1 MKIILLQ
8 DVPGVGKKWEVKE
21 EKGGYGRNYLLARN
35 LAILA
40 TPKALKDVR
49 IRQEQ
54 EVQKKA
60 LHEDLLNKSLKSL
73 KDSVITIERKAN
85 EKGHLFD
92 GVDVKE
98 IAGLLGEKLKGA
110 ITSDDI
116 QLEKPIKEIGKR
128 EITVQKGDHKVSFQI
143 EIKAKED

>member
-8 DVPGVGKKWEVKE
+8 DVPGVGKKWEVKQ

-40 TPKALKDVR
+40 TPNALKDAELKQK
-49 IRQEQ
+49 QEI
-54 EVQKKA
+54 QKRA
-60 LHEDLLNKSLKSL
+60 LHEDLFGKSLESL
-73 KDSVITIERKAN
+73 KDSVIVIERKAN

-98 IAGLLGEKLKGA
+98 IAGLLEEKLKGE
-110 ITSDDI
+110 ISPDYI
-116 QLEKPIKEIGKR
+116 QLEKPIKEIGR
-128 EITVQKGDHKVSFQI
+128 HEITIQKGDSKASFMI
-143 EIKAKED
+143 EIKVKEN